1 MKIQK
6 FTRPILI
13 VLTLTVFLSAAS
25 NDNAGYAGAFLRMGL
40 GARATAMG
48 NSGVALPIDGFGV
61 YYNPAGLAFME
72 VRNVAVTYSFLSLDR
87 QFHFTGLSVPLP
99 PRAGVGVAWIH
110 AGVKNIEGRNSTGQV
125 DEIYKTGE
133 DVVLLSFA
141 NAFHPK
147 LGIGLNFKIL
157 HNQMLDIQATG
168 LGFDI
173 GILFQPVKWFM
184 TGLQLKDLGA
194 SYTWKTQDLFGEE
207 GSNYTEK
214 FPQIVKIGLALKP
227 MQQLVFTADIE
238 GSDQKVWQTHF
249 GTEYIWR
256 NLAYLRIGMNNHNPT
271 FGAGLAYGFLANIDT
286 QLDYGLII
294 GVAGEGTSHIFSWQ
308 FKF

>member
-1 MKIQK
+1 MQNLTKLN
-6 FTRPILI
+6 LI
-13 VLTLTVFLSAAS
+13 TLSLTVILAGKP

-72 VRNVAVTYSFLSLDR
+72 EKNVAVSYSFLSLDR
-87 QFHFTGLSVPLP
+87 QFHFAGLSVPLP
-99 PRAGVGVAWIH
+99 PNAGVGVSWLH
-110 AGVKNIEGRNSTGQV
+110 AGVKNIEGRTSTGQI

-147 LGIGLNFKIL
+147 IALGLNFKIL
-157 HNQMLDIQATG
+157 HNQLLDIQATG

-173 GILFQPVKWFM
+173 GILFQPVEWLAA
-184 TGLQLKDLGA
+184 GLQLKDIGA
-194 SYTWKTQDLFGEE
+194 GYTWNTRDLFDAE

-214 FPQIVKIGLALKP
+214 FPQIIKLGLAIKP
-227 MQQLVFTADIE
+227 IQQLIFT
-238 GSDQKVWQTHF
+238 SDVEVSNQNVWQTHF
-249 GTEYIWR
+249 GAEYFWR
-256 NLAYLRIGMNNHNPT
+256 NLAFLRFGMNNQSPT
-271 FGAGLAYGFLANIDT
+271 FGVGLAYGFLANIDT
-286 QLDYGLII
+286 QLDYALIV
-294 GVAGEGTSHIFSWQ
+294 GAVSEGTTHIFSWQ

>member
-1 MKIQK
+1 MQNLTKLN
-6 FTRPILI
+6 LI
-13 VLTLTVFLSAAS
+13 TLSLTVILAGKP
-25 NDNAGYAGAFLRMGL
+25 NDNAGYAGSFLRMGL

-72 VRNVAVTYSFLSLDR
+72 EKNVAVSYSFLSLDR
-87 QFHFTGLSVPLP
+87 QFHFAGLSVPLP
-99 PRAGVGVAWIH
+99 PNAGVGVSWLH
-110 AGVKNIEGRNSTGQV
+110 AGVKNIEGRTSTGQI

-147 LGIGLNFKIL
+147 IALGLNFKIL
-157 HNQMLDIQATG
+157 HNQLLDIQATG

-173 GILFQPVKWFM
+173 GILFQPVEWLAA
-184 TGLQLKDLGA
+184 GLQLKDIGA
-194 SYTWKTQDLFGEE
+194 GYTWNTRDLFDAE

-214 FPQIVKIGLALKP
+214 FPQIIKLGLAVEP
-227 MQQLVFTADIE
+227 IQQLIFTGDVE
-238 GSDQKVWQTHF
+238 VSNQNVWQTHF
-249 GTEYIWR
+249 GAEYFWR
-256 NLAYLRIGMNNHNPT
+256 NLAFLRFGMNNQSPT
-271 FGAGLAYGFLANIDT
+271 FGVGLAYGFLANIDT
-286 QLDYGLII
+286 QLDYALIV
-294 GVAGEGTSHIFSWQ
+294 GAVSEGTTHIFSWQ

>member
-1 MKIQK
+1 MQNLTKLN
-6 FTRPILI
+6 LI
-13 VLTLTVFLSAAS
+13 TLSLTVILAGKP

-72 VRNVAVTYSFLSLDR
+72 EKNVAVSYSFLSLDR
-87 QFHFTGLSVPLP
+87 QFHFAGLSVPLP
-99 PRAGVGVAWIH
+99 PNAGVGVSWLH
-110 AGVKNIEGRNSTGQV
+110 AGVKNIEGRTSTGQI

-147 LGIGLNFKIL
+147 IALGLNFKIL
-157 HNQMLDIQATG
+157 HNQLLDIQATG

-173 GILFQPVKWFM
+173 GILFQPVEWLAA
-184 TGLQLKDLGA
+184 GLQLKDIGA
-194 SYTWKTQDLFGEE
+194 GYTWNTRDLFDAE

-214 FPQIVKIGLALKP
+214 FPQIIKLGLTIKP
-227 MQQLVFTADIE
+227 IQQLIFAGDVE
-238 GSDQKVWQTHF
+238 VSNQNVWQTHF
-249 GTEYIWR
+249 GAEYFWR
-256 NLAYLRIGMNNHNPT
+256 NLAFLRFGMNNQSPT
-271 FGAGLAYGFLANIDT
+271 FGVGLAYGFLANIDT
-286 QLDYGLII
+286 QLDYALIV
-294 GVAGEGTSHIFSWQ
+294 GAVGEGTTHIFSWQ